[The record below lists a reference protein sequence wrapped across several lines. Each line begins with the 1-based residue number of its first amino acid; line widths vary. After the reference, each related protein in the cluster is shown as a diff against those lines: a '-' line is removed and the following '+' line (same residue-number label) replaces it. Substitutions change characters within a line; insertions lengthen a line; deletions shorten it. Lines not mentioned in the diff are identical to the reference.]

1 LRPDKSF
8 IPEELV
14 LEPDDVIAGNGVD
27 VCVDLHCSKSLR
39 SSADNLRNSKSVQMF
54 PLGDFG
60 GPDALCDEP
69 GSHHEYASNVKS
81 LEKSL
86 EHGE

>member
-1 LRPDKSF
+1 
-8 IPEELV
+8 
-14 LEPDDVIAGNGVD
+14 
-27 VCVDLHCSKSLR
+27 
-39 SSADNLRNSKSVQMF
+39 MF